1 MNSHTLSRSSSHNY
15 GQARDFDPILRN
27 LSPTTTLRA
36 FSEGD
41 RRSSRDTLYDSLQ
54 FSTSS
59 QRTLGTRA
67 AQTCLD
73 IRSWARELEDWE
85 WPGTFE
91 TPGST
96 KRSEQSNATIKGSS
110 APLNNH
116 VVDQD
121 GNTTEYWGSLPAV
134 AVQEYEQRTDEI
146 IQQLDEINVE
156 ELKEFVLSAHAQAGI
171 SSASINDS
179 IGDIGA
185 ATDLRRLDD
194 FTAVITATILQAL
207 PYLSRLNRLLDTW
220 SIRLAILRQAPSFLK
235 ALTQA
240 RADLDRGWVAISGA
254 QSDDVESLFNRGTL
268 IEMRSVIEHNVGSLG
283 RKLDGFLDHLE
294 GRLET
299 VPESWIDGMETLES
313 QYAVWIVQAER
324 KILENDLK
332 KNRWSRA
339 LPSPAAQGGA
349 YRHSSDS
356 ARGMRLSEIGHGG
369 GLMAPPILS
378 PTRRAYSGGSAPT
391 HASQLE
397 SEIPSNASFK
407 TPATAPLRDPPRN
420 DSHTIPSEQ
429 AGPIVDMG
437 STRSSTTSRVS
448 SRAMRHV
455 PIMLPYDGGDG
466 QEYPSEG
473 ITGDLVSRAETPASE
488 TPVVSPS
495 EAPTTSV
502 AKKRALFS
510 GDIERTQSLQRA
522 TKTPVRSFEHASN
535 AFARLFKS
543 EASSPERSRSGS
555 LKSEFSHKRSGSGKT
570 DHGIV
575 WGGRAPGSPRRLL
588 RKKSI
593 DRSMHD
599 GRQENGVPVPSD
611 APPVPVLPPK
621 SPSKSLR
628 SLKKQRQQQ
637 LMPSPSLPEPSNTEP
652 PSGVDF
658 ARNWPLPSQESTAE
672 RGTSIDTQIA
682 RMQAQTQEGAE
693 GTGLSSPKKPLESDF
708 FHRMFIDSLPGTV
721 DDRAESLDLQYS
733 NSLDPS
739 PAIADQNR
747 ALSPYPGIVVPTIN
761 PFVPETSPSLTRQVQ
776 RSPDTA
782 SASTPQSMDRPG
794 HIDNN
799 PGGPAINSFVDDT
812 TSPTQQV
819 QGSPGTAITS
829 TPQSVHRSTNIDR
842 PLASDLALPV
852 NNTNGSTSPN
862 SIASDSYSPE
872 IQNARASYFQVASAP
887 LSRANSVAT
896 TSPGHTTA
904 LSSHISPPA
913 KPRNSTHDEEITE
926 EDAVNS
932 AKLANRA
939 SGISLESQPRLEV
952 KSIDLLRRKSGS
964 SVVDTDV
971 QPKEESPSSPISLKD
986 VSVFPTPP
994 TVHEEP
1000 MRSPDPDTQHKEEA
1014 PSSPVSRKDVSVFPT
1029 PPTVHEE
1036 HLVSPL
1042 SQMTSSPDLHLLRHK
1057 TSNLSMVS
1065 DQASS
1070 VPDAAGIN
1078 AFMGKRRGLGIQP
1091 NGSPSM
1097 ARPKSRQETDSFDRH
1112 VSEVL
1117 EKLPSSIRF
1126 RSGATTPRPRT
1137 AESRTFSGPRPKN
1150 NPRVPSSAYTSPGGL
1165 TLAPADPSMSKKSS
1179 NASDPE
1185 VKLYHLTQA
1194 GREEPIKLFVRLVGE
1209 GERVMVR
1216 VGGGWADLADYLRQY
1231 ADHHGSRT
1239 VSGEVD
1245 VKAMG
1250 SPAPGSGNVNLQN
1263 ALRRKASGPLSAEAA
1278 RVVRAHSPLPAT
1290 PPIGNSRSE
1299 GSETSEAPP
1308 ALTPSRSPM
1317 VSRSRPST
1325 ADSSKRPSSKHSWS
1339 EMSMAGPGSNG
1350 KKIPELP
1357 DEKKARW
1364 VEGMV
1369 EMVQKA
1375 SAEKSKKGESA
1386 QGQKQKPFGELG
1398 KVGGTRRVVFRNASS
1413 GPAGP
1418 AGAGNGDSGRG

>member
-1 MNSHTLSRSSSHNY
+1 MHSHTLSRSSSHHY

-91 TPGST
+91 TPGQA
-96 KRSEQSNATIKGSS
+96 RVPEQSNTTVKNGSV
-110 APLNNH
+110 PMNNS
-116 VVDQD
+116 VIDQD
-121 GNTTEYWGSLPAV
+121 GITTEYWGSLPAA

-156 ELKEFVLSAHAQAGI
+156 ELKEFVLSAHDQAGI
-171 SSASINDS
+171 SSASIDDS

-185 ATDLRRLDD
+185 ATDLRKLDD

-220 SIRLAILRQAPSFLK
+220 TIRLSILRQAPSFLK
-235 ALTQA
+235 ALSQA
-240 RADLDRGWVAISGA
+240 RADLNRGWAAISVA
-254 QSDDVESLFNRGTL
+254 QSDDDESLSQVEFNRGTL
-268 IEMRSVIEHNVGSLG
+268 IEMRSVIEYNVGSLG

-299 VPESWIDGMETLES
+299 VPDSWIDGMETLES

-324 KILENDLK
+324 KILENELK

-339 LPSPAAQGGA
+339 LPPPAAQGGA
-349 YRHSSDS
+349 YRHSSES
-356 ARGMRLSEIGHGG
+356 TRGTKVGENGGVG

-378 PTRRAYSGGSAPT
+378 PTRRAYSGGSTPTNAPQLGGT
-391 HASQLE
+391 MSAAS
-397 SEIPSNASFK
+397 SNG
-407 TPATAPLRDPPRN
+407 PVTAPMQDSPRN
-420 DSHTIPSEQ
+420 DSHAIPSGQ
-429 AGPIVDMG
+429 ADPMVDMG
-437 STRSSTTSRVS
+437 STRSSTTSRKS

-473 ITGDLVSRAETPASE
+473 ITGDLVSRTGTPASDVHPA
-488 TPVVSPS
+488 PVISPS
-495 EAPTTSV
+495 ETLTTSV

-543 EASSPERSRSGS
+543 ESSSPERSRSSS
-555 LKSEFSHKRSGSGKT
+555 LKSELSHRRSGSGKT

-575 WGGRAPGSPRRLL
+575 WGGRAPSSPRRVL
-588 RKKSI
+588 RKKSV
-593 DRSMHD
+593 DSNMRD
-599 GRQENGVPVPSD
+599 ARQEICVPVTSD
-611 APPVPVLPPK
+611 APPIPMLPPK

-637 LMPSPSLPEPSNTEP
+637 LMPSPTLPEPSNTEP
-652 PSGVDF
+652 PSGIHF
-658 ARNWPLPSQESTAE
+658 AQNWPLPSQESTTE
-672 RGTSIDTQIA
+672 RGASIDAQIA
-682 RMQAQTQEGAE
+682 RMQAQTQNGDE

-708 FHRMFIDSLPGTV
+708 FHRMFIDSLPGT
-721 DDRAESLDLQYS
+721 AEDHNESSDLQHS
-733 NSLDPS
+733 TSLDPAS
-739 PAIADQNR
+739 AIAEQDR
-747 ALSPYPGIVVPTIN
+747 ALSPYPGIVVPTIH
-761 PFVPETSPSLTRQVQ
+761 PFTHDTPPSPTQQ
-776 RSPDTA
+776 IHYSPDTA
-782 SASTPQSMDRPG
+782 STSIPQTVHMPG
-794 HIDNN
+794 YIDM
-799 PGGPAINSFVDDT
+799 PP
-812 TSPTQQV
+812 TS
-819 QGSPGTAITS
+819 SP
-829 TPQSVHRSTNIDR
+829 P
-842 PLASDLALPV
+842 LPV
-852 NNTNGSTSPN
+852 NNSNGRTSPD
-862 SIASDSYSPE
+862 SIASDTYSPE
-872 IQNARASYFQVASAP
+872 IQDARASYFQTASP
-887 LSRANSVAT
+887 SLSRTNSVAT
-896 TSPGHTTA
+896 TSPGYTRP
-904 LSSHISPPA
+904 LSSHVSSSMKLKNP
-913 KPRNSTHDEEITE
+913 THEEEVTAA
-926 EDAVNS
+926 DTSNA
-932 AKLANRA
+932 AARPQRA
-939 SGISLESQPRLEV
+939 SGISLENQPRLEV
-952 KSIDLLRRKSGS
+952 KSIDLSRRKSSS
-964 SVVDTDV
+964 SVVEPDA
-971 QPKEESPSSPISLKD
+971 QPTEEASSSPISEKD
-986 VSVFPTPP
+986 VT
-994 TVHEEP
+994 
-1000 MRSPDPDTQHKEEA
+1000 
-1014 PSSPVSRKDVSVFPT
+1014 VFPT

-1036 HLVSPL
+1036 HPRSPVSP
-1042 SQMTSSPDLHLLRHK
+1042 MMSSPDLPLLRHK
-1057 TSNLSMVS
+1057 TSALSMVS

-1070 VPDAAGIN
+1070 VPNTAGIN
-1078 AFMGKRRGLGIQP
+1078 AFMSKRRGLGIQS
-1091 NGSPSM
+1091 NGSPSI

-1112 VSEVL
+1112 VSEL
-1117 EKLPSSIRF
+1117 LAKLPSSIRF
-1126 RSGATTPRPRT
+1126 RAGATTPRPRT
-1137 AESRTFSGPRPKN
+1137 AESRTFSGPRPKMS
-1150 NPRVPSSAYTSPGGL
+1150 PRFPSSAYTSPGGL
-1165 TLAPADPSMSKKSS
+1165 TLAPAEPSMSKKSS

-1263 ALRRKASGPLSAEAA
+1263 AIRRKASGPLSAEAA
-1278 RVVRAHSPLPAT
+1278 RVRAHSPLPAT
-1290 PPIGNSRSE
+1290 PPVDRSE
-1299 GSETSEAPP
+1299 GSETSDPPP
-1308 ALTPSRSPM
+1308 AVTPSRSPLL
-1317 VSRSRPST
+1317 SRSRPST

-1350 KKIPELP
+1350 KKVPELP
-1357 DEKKARW
+1357 DKKARW

-1375 SAEKSKKGESA
+1375 SAEKNKKGES
-1386 QGQKQKPFGELG
+1386 GQKQKPFGELG
-1398 KVGGTRRVVFRNASS
+1398 KVGATRRVVFRNASS
-1413 GPAGP
+1413 SGP
-1418 AGAGNGDSGRG
+1418 AGASNGDVGRG